1 MKRILFSI
9 LFIGG
14 DIVEIK
20 HGNNI
25 FYIGE
30 NEKQAIAE
38 ITYVYINSH
47 AINVNHTFV
56 DPSLRGQGIAKQLMD
71 SVVEFAKKEHLKIKP
86 TCSYAVKVFP
96 RYKEYEDL
104 IYKS

>member
-1 MKRILFSI
+1 M
-9 LFIGG
+9 
-14 DIVEIK
+14 EIK
-20 HGNNI
+20 QGTNK

-30 NEKQAIAE
+30 TEDQIIAE
-38 ITYVYINSH
+38 ITYIFINKE

-56 DPSLRGQGIAKQLMD
+56 DPSLRGEGIARKLMD
-71 SVVEFAKKEHLKIKP
+71 EVVIYAKENNLKIKP

-96 RYKEYEDL
+96 RYPEYEEL

>member
-1 MKRILFSI
+1 M
-9 LFIGG
+9 
-14 DIVEIK
+14 DIK
-20 HGNNI
+20 QGNNK

-30 NEKQAIAE
+30 SEDDFTAE
-38 ITYVYINSH
+38 ITFVYINKE

-56 DPSLRGQGIAKQLMD
+56 DPSLRGGGVARKLMD
-71 SVVEFAKKEHLKIKP
+71 KVVEFAIENNLKIKP

-96 RYKEYEDL
+96 RYPEYEQL

>member
-1 MKRILFSI
+1 M
-9 LFIGG
+9 
-14 DIVEIK
+14 EIK
-20 HGNNI
+20 QGNNV

-30 NEKQAIAE
+30 SENNRIAE
-38 ITYVYINSH
+38 ITYVYINPQ

-56 DPSLRGQGIAKQLMD
+56 DPSLRGEGVARKLMD
-71 SVVEFAKKEHLKIKP
+71 KVVEYAKENNLKIKP

-96 RYKEYEDL
+96 RYPEYEDL